1 MSDAPGKLPSLNG
14 VKVFEVAARHLNF
27 RLAAEE
33 LGVTQGAVAQ
43 QIRGLEAELGVK
55 LFERLPRALALTGEG
70 RAYIADVRRALEI
83 IARATDGLKP
93 QPVRLTISTTP
104 SFASRWLIPRLPD
117 FTARHPDL
125 DLHILAT
132 DRMSNFQADGVDLAV
147 RYGRPPFGP
156 GLAVELL
163 FEQEIVAVCSP
174 MLLAGRPAPKTAE
187 ELAGYT
193 LLHDAHN
200 FWPEFTERHFG
211 GSRQASFK
219 GISFNQTSHA
229 IEAATAGQGIVLAN
243 RDFVARDLAEGR
255 LIRLFEASMTGPSD
269 FYLVWPRYRKS
280 LSLQTVIAWL
290 SDEAKKERGGSAD
303 PNLADGAQSA
313 SS

>member
-14 VKVFEVAARHLNF
+14 LKAFEVAARHLNF

-43 QIRGLEAELGVK
+43 QVRGLEAELGVR
-55 LFERLPRALALTGEG
+55 LFERLPRTLALTGEG
-70 RAYIADVRRALEI
+70 RGYIADIRRALGI
-83 IARATDGLKP
+83 IAQATADLRP

-104 SFASRWLIPRLPD
+104 TFASKWLIPRLPD
-117 FTARHPDL
+117 FTAEHADL

-132 DRMSNFQADGVDLAV
+132 ERMSSFQTDGVDLAV

-156 GLAVELL
+156 GLHVELL

-174 MLLAGRPAPKTAE
+174 MLLGKRPSPRTAAD
-187 ELAGYT
+187 LADFA

-200 FWPEFTERHFG
+200 FWPEFIDRHLG
-211 GSRQASFK
+211 HSARASFK
-219 GISFNQTSHA
+219 GISFNQNSHA
-229 IEAATAGQGIVLAN
+229 IEAAIAGQGIVLAN
-243 RDFVARDLAEGR
+243 RDFVARDIDEGR
-255 LIRLFEASMTGPSD
+255 LVRIFDGALNGPCD

-280 LSLQTVIAWL
+280 PALETVIAWML
-290 SDEAKKERGGSAD
+290 AEAAKG
-303 PNLADGAQSA
+303 
-313 SS
+313 

>member
-132 DRMSNFQADGVDLAV
+132 DRMSSFQADGVDLAV

-174 MLLAGRPAPKTAE
+174 MLLAGRPAPKTAGNWPATRCCTTPIISGRSSSSGISAA
-187 ELAGYT
+187 AGRPRSRASAST
-193 LLHDAHN
+193 RLR
-200 FWPEFTERHFG
+200 TR
-211 GSRQASFK
+211 SRRRRQARGSFLPTA
-219 GISFNQTSHA
+219 ISSRA
-229 IEAATAGQGIVLAN
+229 I
-243 RDFVARDLAEGR
+243 
-255 LIRLFEASMTGPSD
+255 SP
-269 FYLVWPRYRKS
+269 
-280 LSLQTVIAWL
+280 
-290 SDEAKKERGGSAD
+290 RGGSSGCSRAR
-303 PNLADGAQSA
+303 
-313 SS
+313 

>member
-1 MSDAPGKLPSLNG
+1 MNDAPGKLPSLNG
-14 VKVFEVAARHLNF
+14 LKVFEVAARHLNF

-43 QIRGLEAELGVK
+43 QIRGLEAELGVT
-55 LFERLPRALALTGEG
+55 LFERLPRMLALTGAG
-70 RAYIADVRRALEI
+70 RVYIADVRRALEI

-104 SFASRWLIPRLPD
+104 SFASKWLIPRLPD
-117 FTARHPDL
+117 FTQRHPDL

-132 DRMSNFQADGVDLAV
+132 DRMSNFQVDGVDLAV

-174 MLLAGRPAPKTAE
+174 MLMAGGKVPDTAD

-200 FWPEFTERHFG
+200 FWPEFIERHLG
-211 GSRQASFK
+211 GSRQATFK

-243 RDFVARDLAEGR
+243 RDFVAQDIAEGR
-255 LIRLFEASMTGPSD
+255 LVRIFEGSLTGPSD

-280 LSLQTVIAWL
+280 QGLQTVIAWI
-290 SDEAKKERGGSAD
+290 SAEANKAREHAL
-303 PNLADGAQSA
+303 P
-313 SS
+313 

>member
-1 MSDAPGKLPSLNG
+1 MADRIGKLPSLNG
-14 VKVFEVAARHLNF
+14 VRVFEVVARHLNF

-43 QIRGLEAELGVK
+43 QIRGLEAELGLK
-55 LFERLPRALALTGEG
+55 LFERHPRTLAITEAG
-70 RAYIADVRRALEI
+70 RSYVGSVRRALELI
-83 IARATDGLKP
+83 SEATETLRPEP
-93 QPVRLTISTTP
+93 QHLTISVPPT
-104 SFASRWLIPRLPD
+104 FASKWLIPRLPD

-174 MLLAGRPAPKTAE
+174 MLMAGRAVPETAD

-200 FWPEFTERHFG
+200 FWPEFIERHFG
-211 GSRQASFK
+211 ESRQASFK

-229 IEAATAGQGIVLAN
+229 IEAAIAGQGIVLAN
-243 RDFVARDLAEGR
+243 GDFVAQDIAEGR
-255 LIRLFEASMTGPSD
+255 LTRIFAGSMSGPSD

-280 LSLQTVIAWL
+280 PALQTVIAWI
-290 SDEAKKERGGSAD
+290 SEEAGKGRKRA
-303 PNLADGAQSA
+303 LA
-313 SS
+313 

>member
-1 MSDAPGKLPSLNG
+1 MDGSVGKLPSLNG
-14 VKVFEVAARHLNF
+14 LKAFEVSARHHSF

-43 QIRGLEAELGVK
+43 QVRGLEAELGVK
-55 LFERLPRALALTGEG
+55 LFERMPRSLVLTGEG
-70 RAYIADVRRALEI
+70 RGYFADIRRAFEI
-83 IARATDGLKP
+83 IAQATGDLKP

-104 SFASRWLIPRLPD
+104 TFASKWLIPRLPD

-132 DRMSNFQADGVDLAV
+132 ERMSGFQADGVDLAV

-156 GLAVELL
+156 GLATELL
-163 FEQEIVAVCSP
+163 FEQEIIAVCSP
-174 MLLAGRPAPKTAE
+174 VLLLERKPPTTSE
-187 ELAGYT
+187 ELAGYV

-200 FWPEFTERHFG
+200 SWPEFIDRHFG
-211 GSRQASFK
+211 GAAQAPYK

-229 IEAATAGQGIVLAN
+229 IEAAIAGQGIVLAN

-255 LIRLFEASMTGPSD
+255 LIQIVEGSLSGPSD
-269 FYLVWPRYRKS
+269 FYMVWPRYRKS
-280 LSLQTVIAWL
+280 AALETVIAWL
-290 SDEAKKERGGSAD
+290 GEEARRK
-303 PNLADGAQSA
+303 
-313 SS
+313 